1 MTPTKWIFLW
11 ASIFVF
17 GPILIGSCSVPWYL
31 LGGVMGAA
39 LMVVLYELDR
49 GRG

>member
-1 MTPTKWIFLW
+1 MTRKKWIIFW
-11 ASIFVF
+11 SMVFVF
-17 GPILIGSCSVPWYL
+17 GPVLIGDCSVPWYL

-39 LMVVLYELDR
+39 LMIVLYELDR